1 MKFHTLIALSEF
13 EARFD
18 DATLRRPLV
27 ARRNPEAA
35 GGGPASEPSR
45 NPEAPAIIPD
55 DDTPQPGMLLPG
67 ILDDAPRPVGDA
79 PQPDTAAPRNLMVLP
94 PKLDDAPQP
103 DTVAPRNPMVLPPKL
118 GDAAQPAGDAPQPD
132 TVAPANP
139 MVLPPKLDDAPQ
151 PAGDTPRPVGGAP
164 QPAGDTPQPAG
175 DAPQPVG
182 NAPRPIGDAPQQ
194 VGDAPQPV
202 GVAPQPVGV
211 ASNRTDG
218 SSSKKALSP
227 GGDDG
232 PKLVDKSGSSIEVQL
247 QHHKDT
253 SAEVQAL
260 LQAYH
265 QEVDAFERRM
275 NRYEQD
281 VEAFNRGAGARPAT
295 AREQKRL
302 VAEEAAL
309 QRLGRELNAQGEAL
323 QLADQWLRANASRIN
338 DRVESA
344 RANQRRTND
353 RIRAEFLREETP
365 EGVITREDTDGDGK
379 IDRKTLTD
387 PDGNV
392 ASETQYH
399 YAEDGTIDRVVVT
412 TPEGVE
418 THLDTDGDGKFD
430 QITLI
435 DAEGNQTSDTEY
447 HYTDD
452 GTIDRMVVTTPEGV
466 ETHLDADGDGKIDQ
480 RTLIDPDGNQTSD
493 TQYHFADDG
502 KIDRIVVTTPE
513 GVETHLDT
521 DGDGKIDQKT
531 LIDTEGNQTS
541 DTVYRYADDGTI
553 DRIVVTTPEGV
564 ETHRDTDGD
573 GKIDQKTLIDPEG
586 NQTTNTVY
594 HYTDDGTID
603 RIVVTTP
610 EGVETHRD
618 TDGDGKIDRET
629 LTDPDGNQTTDTEYH
644 YADDGTIDRI
654 TVTTPEG
661 VTVHTDS
668 DVDGAFDT
676 LEVRDAEGNV
686 LSHTVYADTEGDG
699 AFDQATVT
707 TPEGTRVHTDSD
719 GDGFFENVPDAGSS
733 GDAMDLLDRLTDG
746 GSSGASGQWSRA
758 QRTGTW
764 YNASELED
772 DSGINL
778 EHVHYRV
785 VNENTIVANG
795 PVSINR
801 RDAGVQTTYTRN
813 SDGTI
818 TIQSRIIGYHKDDAP
833 GSGGGGGGSSRD
845 YTVAADGTVSYTEN
859 GHTYTVSDDD
869 LAQAVRDA
877 VASGDASGLSS
888 VDTTTVTNSDG
899 QVMAYSLSS
908 TDAINTVV
916 ASAQGVFN
924 PYQPT
929 ANNGTPHP
937 ESGQPVYFDG
947 AGNTFYDAGLSNPVD
962 DQAQAYFSGMLDTDH
977 DGVPDSRDGVVGSMG
992 NEFTVAVPD
1001 RFLPDAV
1008 RPVIPTFGDIQA
1020 NAAALPA
1027 AAAARG
1033 IDTTGLSIGDISQK
1047 VFIHDQTAF
1056 VEQFLGPDAVPD
1068 GQAPTPEQLA
1078 QAQEMYDDVVA
1089 SLNTQVQGFTIG
1101 RVTSDVPPAGV
1112 EVGGRQGFD
1121 QGLALAELQVDLQRV
1136 AEGKSSLTAVLAKW
1150 QADPRGSTLMLEGP
1164 RERLY
1169 SEEVGEYEG
1178 LPTTISATEWLSLAV
1193 AEDSAQRAAYQD
1205 TPEYREMLIAQEVG
1219 GFNST
1224 LGMVPVGLDEMA
1236 AAQARN
1242 DYQAWLAETQRIL
1255 PTEQELERGQRDR
1268 TEAFLGSVAM
1278 DLPSGVAT
1286 SELTAADVERLRAEA
1301 AGELPGDFA
1310 TWEAHQQE
1318 IIRQLDNA
1326 ESSDEMVNWFAT
1338 AYPGQTPPT
1347 VAEVE
1352 AARAK
1357 VLGETGDLYV
1367 DPQRRPIAPG
1377 GHSVGAWM
1385 PDQESEYNVE
1395 AQEYNRRLT
1404 NRSIALELGFLQ
1416 VGEANAHPRRIR
1428 GPVEQFFQQGTAATG
1443 LPMDWVIPAAGFI
1456 DAVALSRYSGGPA
1469 GRLVTRGEARGVAI
1483 ETALLGA
1490 DLLPLPGPS
1499 GLVKA
1504 GGAVVRGVS
1513 RLQPIK
1519 RFGSG
1524 FLMSATPYE
1533 SVPRL
1538 ITPQLSEAGLDASL
1552 ALRRQ
1557 LAETGHA
1564 EISIGGK
1571 VYTVSGDRF
1580 DQAMR
1585 LKNPNAPT
1593 LAYHADTDLTYQIAG
1608 GEVPHQMRPK
1618 LADNQPVLDTS
1629 GEPVFSFKGPSEQFE
1644 FLAPGGPVTG
1654 FSLSRAFG
1662 SKNAPPFWVRARQHP
1677 GVTAYDIPFDELAV
1691 PGARSEPGGV
1701 NYFHGREL
1709 EVGVPTSEAELAY
1722 RQGTQM
1728 VLPATQ
1734 GKVGI
1739 GPRLNEFLYLPE
1751 TLEEPGYWM
1760 RTKANLL
1767 GLADRVDPSLQPGI
1781 SVRSATREDV
1791 LLDAVGDRGSWVDVR
1806 TTRARTG
1813 DFWVDE
1819 AIDPSVREARAQV
1832 VLLDNGTLRR
1842 LVDDPATPANIQQAA
1857 DDLLDVRRTTRART
1871 GDFWVDEAIDPSVR
1885 EARAQVVLL
1894 DNGTLRRLVDDPATP
1909 ANIQQAAD
1917 DLLDVRRTTRART
1930 GDFWVDEAI
1939 DPSVREARA
1948 QVVLLDNGTLRRL
1961 VDDPATPA
1969 NIRQAA
1975 DDLLDVRRTT
1985 TIDRPTIR
1993 TESRSMG
2000 RDISVPHGR
2009 VAENIR
2015 QTFEHPRTAQSDSWV
2030 DLRAPDLR
2038 APDLRAPDLRAPDLR
2053 APDLRTPDLRTPDLR
2068 APDLRAPDLRTPDLR
2083 APDLRTP
2090 DLRTTDLRTPDL
2102 RTPDLRTPDL
2112 RTPDLRTTDLRT
2124 TDLRTPDLR
2133 TPDPRIPD
2141 LRTPDPLIPDPRI
2154 PDPRIPDPRIPDP
2167 RIPDPRIP
2175 DPRIPDP
2182 RIPDPRIPDP
2192 RIPDPRIPDPRTPD
2206 PRTPDPRTPDP
2217 RTPDPRTPDLTRQRR
2232 VRLPEVDEAP
2242 MTVVKAEEG
2251 LYPRVVAHDELI
2263 RVYHDLDTG
2272 EVRTEPL
2279 AMPTEPIIVKHDDT
2293 PPPIESRFAGHR
2305 RITPRGGYVF
2315 TKPVGERRR
2324 KASSKRHPYLR
2335 KGELRRR

>member
-1 MKFHTLIALSEF
+1 MT
-13 EARFD
+13 
-18 DATLRRPLV
+18 
-27 ARRNPEAA
+27 
-35 GGGPASEPSR
+35 
-45 NPEAPAIIPD
+45 
-55 DDTPQPGMLLPG
+55 
-67 ILDDAPRPVGDA
+67 
-79 PQPDTAAPRNLMVLP
+79 
-94 PKLDDAPQP
+94 
-103 DTVAPRNPMVLPPKL
+103 
-118 GDAAQPAGDAPQPD
+118 
-132 TVAPANP
+132 
-139 MVLPPKLDDAPQ
+139 
-151 PAGDTPRPVGGAP
+151 
-164 QPAGDTPQPAG
+164 
-175 DAPQPVG
+175 
-182 NAPRPIGDAPQQ
+182 
-194 VGDAPQPV
+194 
-202 GVAPQPVGV
+202 
-211 ASNRTDG
+211 
-218 SSSKKALSP
+218 
-227 GGDDG
+227 
-232 PKLVDKSGSSIEVQL
+232 
-247 QHHKDT
+247 
-253 SAEVQAL
+253 
-260 LQAYH
+260 
-265 QEVDAFERRM
+265 
-275 NRYEQD
+275 
-281 VEAFNRGAGARPAT
+281 
-295 AREQKRL
+295 
-302 VAEEAAL
+302 
-309 QRLGRELNAQGEAL
+309 
-323 QLADQWLRANASRIN
+323 
-338 DRVESA
+338 
-344 RANQRRTND
+344 
-353 RIRAEFLREETP
+353 TP
-365 EGVITREDTDGDGK
+365 EGVETHRDADGDGKIDRETLTDLDGNVASETQYHYADDGK

-399 YAEDGTIDRVVVT
+399 YADDGTVDRIVVT

-418 THLDTDGDGKFD
+418 TH
-430 QITLI
+430 
-435 DAEGNQTSDTEY
+435 
-447 HYTDD
+447 
-452 GTIDRMVVTTPEGV
+452 R
-466 ETHLDADGDGKIDQ
+466 DADGDGKIDQ
-480 RTLIDPDGNQTSD
+480 RTLTDPDGNQTSD

-502 KIDRIVVTTPE
+502 KVARMVVTTPEGVETHLDTDDDGKIDQKTLIDADGNQTTDTAYHYADDGTIDRIVVTTPE

-521 DGDGKIDQKT
+521 DGDGKIDQNT
-531 LIDTEGNQTS
+531 LIDADGNQTS
-541 DTVYRYADDGTI
+541 DT
-553 DRIVVTTPEGV
+553 
-564 ETHRDTDGD
+564 
-573 GKIDQKTLIDPEG
+573 Q
-586 NQTTNTVY
+586 
-594 HYTDDGTID
+594 
-603 RIVVTTP
+603 
-610 EGVETHRD
+610 
-618 TDGDGKIDRET
+618 
-629 LTDPDGNQTTDTEYH
+629 YH
-644 YADDGTIDRI
+644 YADDGKIDRI

-661 VTVHTDS
+661 VETHLDTD
-668 DVDGAFDT
+668 
-676 LEVRDAEGNV
+676 
-686 LSHTVYADTEGDG
+686 GDG
-699 AFDQATVT
+699 KIDRITVT

-719 GDGFFENVPDAGSS
+719 GDGTFDNVPDAGSA
-733 GDAMDLLDRLTDG
+733 GDAVELFELYDSGSKPPGRLTREQG
-746 GSSGASGQWSRA
+746 
-758 QRTGTW
+758 TGNW
-764 YNASELED
+764 YNASTLED

-778 EHVHYRV
+778 EYVSYALV
-785 VNENTIVANG
+785 GENTIISDG
-795 PVSINR
+795 TVSLEGGGTAR
-801 RDAGVQTTYTRN
+801 VKTTYTRN
-813 SDGTI
+813 PDGTI
-818 TIQSRIIGYHKDDAP
+818 TTQSRLINYYKDDDP
-833 GSGGGGGGSSRD
+833 GGGGGGGGGSSRD

-859 GHTYTVSDDD
+859 GHTYTVSDDA
-869 LAQAVRDA
+869 LAQAVIDA
-877 VASGDASGLSS
+877 MNTGDATGLSS

-899 QVMAYSLSS
+899 QVMAYSLSH
-908 TDAINTVV
+908 TDAIDAVV

-947 AGNTFYDAGLSNPVD
+947 AGNAFYDAGLSNPVD
-962 DQAQAYFSGMLDTDH
+962 DQAQMYFSGMLDTDR
-977 DGVPDSRDGVVGSMG
+977 DGVPDSQDGVAGSMG

-1001 RFLPDAV
+1001 RYLPDAV
-1008 RPVIPTFGDIQA
+1008 RPAIPTVGDIQA

-1033 IDTTGLSIGDISQK
+1033 IDTTGLSISDISQK

-1056 VEQFLGPDAVPD
+1056 VEHFLGPDAVPD

-1078 QAQEMYDDVVA
+1078 QAQEMYDDDA
-1089 SLNTQVQGFTIG
+1089 SLNAQVPGFTIG
-1101 RVTSDVPPAGV
+1101 RETSGLPPAGV
-1112 EVGGRQGFD
+1112 PTGGRQGFD
-1121 QGLALAELQVDLQRV
+1121 QGLALAELQADLQRV
-1136 AEGKSSLTAVLAKW
+1136 AEGKTSLPAVLAKW
-1150 QADPRGSTLMLEGP
+1150 EADPRGAGLMLQERG
-1164 RERLY
+1164 ERLWAA
-1169 SEEVGEYEG
+1169 EVGEYEG
-1178 LPTTISATEWLSLAV
+1178 PRTEVSTVEWLRQAV

-1219 GFNST
+1219 GFDST

-1255 PTEQELERGQRDR
+1255 PTEQELERGQRGR

-1310 TWEAHQQE
+1310 AWEAHQQE

-1469 GRLVTRGEARGVAI
+1469 GRLVTRGEARRVAI

-1580 DQAMR
+1580 DRAMR

-1618 LADNQPVLDTS
+1618 LADNQPVLDAS

-1662 SKNAPPFWVRARQHP
+1662 SKNAPHFWVRARQHP

-1819 AIDPSVREARAQV
+1819 A
-1832 VLLDNGTLRR
+1832 T
-1842 LVDDPATPANIQQAA
+1842 
-1857 DDLLDVRRTTRART
+1857 
-1871 GDFWVDEAIDPSVR
+1871 DPSVR

-2015 QTFEHPRTAQSDSWV
+2015 QTFDHPRTEQSDSWV
-2030 DLRAPDLR
+2030 DLRVPDLR
-2038 APDLRAPDLRAPDLR
+2038 VPDLR
-2053 APDLRTPDLRTPDLR
+2053 APDLRTPDLWTP
-2068 APDLRAPDLRTPDLR
+2068 
-2083 APDLRTP
+2083 
-2090 DLRTTDLRTPDL
+2090 DLRTPDL

-2112 RTPDLRTTDLRT
+2112 RTPDLRTP
-2124 TDLRTPDLR
+2124 DLRTPDLR
-2133 TPDPRIPD
+2133 TPDLRTPD
-2141 LRTPDPLIPDPRI
+2141 LRTPDLRTPDLRT
-2154 PDPRIPDPRIPDP
+2154 PDLRTPDLRT
-2167 RIPDPRIP
+2167 
-2175 DPRIPDP
+2175 
-2182 RIPDPRIPDP
+2182 
-2192 RIPDPRIPDPRTPD
+2192 PDPRTPD

-2217 RTPDPRTPDLTRQRR
+2217 RTPDPRTPDPRTPDLRTPDLRTPDLRTPDLRTPDLTRQRR